1 MKEDNNFIYTFATTV
16 SILLLSISIFNYLV
30 DPLSVFSQSDNQS
43 REYKL
48 AELLTNHPN
57 IISTNMD
64 ERKFIQA
71 RVNLESSQFDPNT
84 IIVGSSRVMQLGN
97 HLLDK
102 NVLNLGVSGATIE
115 DQVAILDIATKKFN
129 PNTLIIGADP
139 WVFNDAS
146 GQTRWQTLSEEYQRA
161 VANLEL
167 GSKVEIIKKKKNY
180 EQLIG
185 SAYTK
190 ESISYVYN
198 EFFNPKKDENIE
210 YSDSDQ
216 PLPNKDIIR
225 RDGSRVYNL
234 KYANQNEDLKTRDSK
249 NWINYSMN
257 PYSFSKKRKEIL
269 EALLENYNKDYEII
283 MLLTPYHPAAYDEI
297 LKNASVIIEME
308 KELRLVAQS
317 KNIRI
322 IGSYNPDRYDCQG
335 PEFFDGAHPK
345 DSCMK
350 KIIALDS
357 LYPN

>member
-1 MKEDNNFIYTFATTV
+1 MKEDNNWDSLAVQCWSQMQELYGVA
-16 SILLLSISIFNYLV
+16 
-30 DPLSVFSQSDNQS
+30 PCSVFSQSDNQS

-139 WVFNDAS
+139 WVFNEAS

-161 VANLEL
+161 VPFLNFTKA
-167 GSKVEIIKKKKNY
+167 EIIKKKKNY

-234 KYANQNEDLKTRDSK
+234 KYANQNEDLKTRDSSNLSFARDLFQRK
-249 NWINYSMN
+249 GNVYSSLELKVMKLLC
-257 PYSFSKKRKEIL
+257 FSL
-269 EALLENYNKDYEII
+269 HS
-283 MLLTPYHPAAYDEI
+283 HPAAYDEI

-317 KNIRI
+317 KNIRML
-322 IGSYNPDRYDCQG
+322 G
-335 PEFFDGAHPK
+335 
-345 DSCMK
+345 
-350 KIIALDS
+350 
-357 LYPN
+357 

>member
-48 AELLTNHPN
+48 AELLTIHPN

-146 GQTRWQTLSEEYQRA
+146 GQTRWQTLSEEYQ
-161 VANLEL
+161 
-167 GSKVEIIKKKKNY
+167 
-180 EQLIG
+180 QC
-185 SAYTK
+185 
-190 ESISYVYN
+190 
-198 EFFNPKKDENIE
+198 
-210 YSDSDQ
+210 
-216 PLPNKDIIR
+216 
-225 RDGSRVYNL
+225 
-234 KYANQNEDLKTRDSK
+234 
-249 NWINYSMN
+249 
-257 PYSFSKKRKEIL
+257 
-269 EALLENYNKDYEII
+269 LEN
-283 MLLTPYHPAAYDEI
+283 
-297 LKNASVIIEME
+297 
-308 KELRLVAQS
+308 
-317 KNIRI
+317 
-322 IGSYNPDRYDCQG
+322 
-335 PEFFDGAHPK
+335 F
-345 DSCMK
+345 
-350 KIIALDS
+350 
-357 LYPN
+357 

>member
-30 DPLSVFSQSDNQS
+30 DPLSVFSESDNQS

-115 DQVAILDIATKKFN
+115 DEVAILDIATKKFN
-129 PNTLIIGADP
+129 ANTLIIGADP
-139 WVFNDAS
+139 WVFNEAS
-146 GQTRWQTLSEEYQRA
+146 GQTRWQTLFEEYQRA
-161 VANLEL
+161 VDNLEL
-167 GSKVEIIKKKKNY
+167 DSKAEIIKKKKNY

-216 PLPNKDIIR
+216 PLPNKEIIR
-225 RDGSRVYNL
+225 RDGSRVYSL

-257 PYSFSKKRKEIL
+257 PYYYSKKRKEIL
-269 EALLENYNKDYEII
+269 EALLENYNKDYKII

-308 KELRLVAQS
+308 KELRLIAKS

-335 PEFFDGAHPK
+335 PEFYDGAHPK

-350 KIIALDS
+350 KIIALDR